1 MRLPLKC
8 PTCACSWSRG
18 NRGAAG
24 SRCRPCRDLPCLW
37 VRLASVQ
44 PPCAAIKRRPSRHS
58 RPVRAG
64 SPAVAGLLPPPG
76 VHPVGRLRRAEAAKL
91 PGLLHLPGHSDTCG
105 GGHPGG
111 LAGHALAGQPQ
122 GGPGPGASWQQLG
135 SLKQCACFPVWLQ
148 PVAVQPS
155 LGGAGLRPHQLVPS
169 AGAGSL
175 AVASQRWRTPKPAGP
190 STWLQARAVFCG
202 VLRDLGQ
209 MGSGVVELMVADPT
223 DTPPA
228 AHKQQQEQGQGQ
240 PSQGAKAVSGS
251 SGVSKGSLEAGSGS
265 AANEPAAP
273 AVEAAP
279 AEGDL
284 TLAQRLQQADEGVRQ
299 GALCLPGRRKTPA
312 ARQLPQPAP
321 RRAPP
326 GAACQ
331 PVRHARLLPDYPS
344 TPPPTHTH
352 THTYHATRMR
362 TCAGLKGLGMLLLVS
377 RAEFDL
383 YQKPRRICAKV
394 GSLRQPCPWGRPA
407 VGALS

>member
-8 PTCACSWSRG
+8 STCACSWSRG
-18 NRGAAG
+18 NRGAAA
-24 SRCRPCRDLPCLW
+24 SRSRPCRVLPCLW

-44 PPCAAIKRRPSRHS
+44 PPRAAIKRRPSRHS

-64 SPAVAGLLPPPG
+64 SIAVAGLLPPPG

-148 PVAVQPS
+148 PVAIQPS
-155 LGGAGLRPHQLVPS
+155 PGGAGLRPHQLAPS
-169 AGAGSL
+169 AGASSL
-175 AVASQRWRTPKPAGP
+175 AVASRGRLTPPPAWP

-209 MGSGVVELMVADPT
+209 MGSGVVELMVADLADRPQ
-223 DTPPA
+223 A
-228 AHKQQQEQGQGQ
+228 AHQQQQGQGQGQ
-240 PSQGAKAVSGS
+240 PGQGTAAVGGS

-265 AANEPAAP
+265 VASKPAAP
-273 AVEAAP
+273 ADEAAP

-284 TLAQRLQQADEGVRQ
+284 TLVQRLQQADKGVRQ
-299 GALCLPGRRKTPA
+299 GALCLPGPCQVTCGLA
-312 ARQLPQPAP
+312 AA
-321 RRAPP
+321 
-326 GAACQ
+326 AACTQ
-331 PVRHARLLPDYPS
+331 ACAAWCWLPAGAPCRAAAPL
-344 TPPPTHTH
+344 PPPTPPTPHPPLTH
-352 THTYHATRMR
+352 THIPRHAHAKLCRPQGAGHAA
-362 TCAGLKGLGMLLLVS
+362 AGL
-377 RAEFDL
+377 
-383 YQKPRRICAKV
+383 PRRV
-394 GSLRQPCPWGRPA
+394 
-407 VGALS
+407 